1 MSRTDDRARARQDV
15 VSVVAVVVTVLLCV
29 IAAVVAIV
37 APLAPAL
44 GSSSSSLCH
53 NVTEPD
59 EVYADHGEA
68 SEGTTP
74 EMHLSIVPYG
84 PACTWV
90 LSDGRH
96 VTRDPGWGSTVIV
109 AVAGLAIMT
118 AVVTFMLRVR
128 KAGRA
133 RGGPG
138 EVSR

>member
-1 MSRTDDRARARQDV
+1 MSRTEDRARARQDIV
-15 VSVVAVVVTVLLCV
+15 PVVAAVVTVLLCV

-44 GSSSSSLCH
+44 GSSSGSLCH
-53 NVTEPD
+53 NVTGPD

-74 EMHLSIVPYG
+74 EMHLSILPYG

-96 VTRDPGWGSTVIV
+96 VTRDPGWGSTVLIV
-109 AVAGLAIMT
+109 VAGATSVT
-118 AVVTFMLRVR
+118 AVVALTRRVR
-128 KAGRA
+128 RTKN
-133 RGGPG
+133 
-138 EVSR
+138 V

>member
-1 MSRTDDRARARQDV
+1 MKHQARARQDV
-15 VSVVAVVVTVLLCV
+15 VLMVSVVVIVLLCV
-29 IAAVVAIV
+29 IAAAVAIV
-37 APLAPAL
+37 APLVPAL

-68 SEGTTP
+68 SEGATP

-96 VTRDPGWGSTVIV
+96 VTRDPGWGSTVLIL
-109 AVAGLAIMT
+109 VAGATSVT
-118 AVVTFMLRVR
+118 AVVALARRVR
-128 KAGRA
+128 RTKN
-133 RGGPG
+133 
-138 EVSR
+138 V

>member
-1 MSRTDDRARARQDV
+1 MSRTEDRARARQDV
-15 VSVVAVVVTVLLCV
+15 APMVAFVVTALLCM
-29 IAAVVAIV
+29 IATTIAIV

-44 GSSSSSLCH
+44 GSSSGSLCH

-96 VTRDPGWGSTVIV
+96 VTRDPGWGSTVLIL
-109 AVAGLAIMT
+109 VAGATSVT
-118 AVVTFMLRVR
+118 AVVALTRRVR
-128 KAGRA
+128 RTRNV
-133 RGGPG
+133 RG
-138 EVSR
+138 

>member
-1 MSRTDDRARARQDV
+1 M
-15 VSVVAVVVTVLLCV
+15 VAVVASVLLCV
-29 IAAVVAIV
+29 IATTIAIV

-44 GSSSSSLCH
+44 GSSSGSLCH

-59 EVYADHGEA
+59 EVYADHGET

-118 AVVTFMLRVR
+118 AVVTFVSDASPRSQETNPPRLPSTPP
-128 KAGRA
+128 A
-133 RGGPG
+133 R
-138 EVSR
+138 

>member
-1 MSRTDDRARARQDV
+1 M
-15 VSVVAVVVTVLLCV
+15 VAFVVTALLCM
-29 IAAVVAIV
+29 IATTIAIV
-37 APLAPAL
+37 APLTPAL
-44 GSSSSSLCH
+44 GSSSGSLCH

-96 VTRDPGWGSTVIV
+96 VTRDPGWGSTVLIL
-109 AVAGLAIMT
+109 VAGATSVT
-118 AVVTFMLRVR
+118 AVVALTRRVR
-128 KAGRA
+128 RTRNV
-133 RGGPG
+133 RG
-138 EVSR
+138 

>member
-1 MSRTDDRARARQDV
+1 MEDRAQARQDV
-15 VSVVAVVVTVLLCV
+15 GPAVAVVVTVPLCV
-29 IAAVVAIV
+29 IAAAVAIV

-44 GSSSSSLCH
+44 GSSSGSLCH

-74 EMHLSIVPYG
+74 EMHLSILPYG

-96 VTRDPGWGSTVIV
+96 VTRDPGWGSTVLIL
-109 AVAGLAIMT
+109 VAGAMSVT
-118 AVVTFMLRVR
+118 AVVALTRRVR
-128 KAGRA
+128 RTKNV
-133 RGGPG
+133 RG
-138 EVSR
+138 

>member
-1 MSRTDDRARARQDV
+1 MEHRARARQDV
-15 VSVVAVVVTVLLCV
+15 VPVEAGVVTVLLCV
-29 IAAVVAIV
+29 IAAAVAIV

-44 GSSSSSLCH
+44 GSSSGSLCH

-90 LSDGRH
+90 LSDERH

-118 AVVTFMLRVR
+118 AVVTFILRIL

-138 EVSR
+138 GVSR

>member
-1 MSRTDDRARARQDV
+1 MSETEDRTRARRDV
-15 VSVVAVVVTVLLCV
+15 IRVVAVVVTVMLCV
-29 IAAVVAIV
+29 IAAIVAIV

-90 LSDGRH
+90 LSDGHH

-118 AVVTFMLRVR
+118 AVVTLMLRVR

-138 EVSR
+138 GVSR

>member
-1 MSRTDDRARARQDV
+1 MSEMEDRARARQDV
-15 VSVVAVVVTVLLCV
+15 IPVMAVVATVILCV
-29 IAAVVAIV
+29 IAAIVAIV

-118 AVVTFMLRVR
+118 AVVTFVLKVR
-128 KAGRA
+128 KTGRA

>member
-1 MSRTDDRARARQDV
+1 VSRTEDRARARQDV
-15 VSVVAVVVTVLLCV
+15 APMVAFVVTALLCM
-29 IAAVVAIV
+29 IATTIAIV

-44 GSSSSSLCH
+44 GSSSGSLCH

-96 VTRDPGWGSTVIV
+96 VTRDPGWGSTVLIL
-109 AVAGLAIMT
+109 VAGATSVT
-118 AVVTFMLRVR
+118 AVVALTRRVR
-128 KAGRA
+128 RTRNV
-133 RGGPG
+133 RG
-138 EVSR
+138 

>member
-1 MSRTDDRARARQDV
+1 MEHRARAHQDV
-15 VSVVAVVVTVLLCV
+15 VPVVAVVVTVLLCV
-29 IAAVVAIV
+29 MAAAVAIA

-44 GSSSSSLCH
+44 GSSSASLCH

-59 EVYADHGEA
+59 EVSADHGEA

-96 VTRDPGWGSTVIV
+96 VTRDPGWGSTVLIL
-109 AVAGLAIMT
+109 VAGATSVT
-118 AVVTFMLRVR
+118 AVVALTRRVR
-128 KAGRA
+128 RTRNV
-133 RGGPG
+133 RG
-138 EVSR
+138 

>member
-1 MSRTDDRARARQDV
+1 MA
-15 VSVVAVVVTVLLCV
+15 VVATVVLCV
-29 IAAVVAIV
+29 IAAIVAIV

-84 PACTWV
+84 PACTWI

-96 VTRDPGWGSTVIV
+96 VTRDPGWGSTVVVVV
-109 AVAGLAIMT
+109 ASLASAT

-138 EVSR
+138 GVSR

>member
-1 MSRTDDRARARQDV
+1 MSRTEDRARARQDV
-15 VSVVAVVVTVLLCV
+15 APMVAFVVTALLCM
-29 IAAVVAIV
+29 IATTIAIV

-44 GSSSSSLCH
+44 GSSSGSLCH

-96 VTRDPGWGSTVIV
+96 VTRDPGLGSTVLIL
-109 AVAGLAIMT
+109 VAGATSVT
-118 AVVTFMLRVR
+118 AVVALTRRVR
-128 KAGRA
+128 RTRNV
-133 RGGPG
+133 RG
-138 EVSR
+138 